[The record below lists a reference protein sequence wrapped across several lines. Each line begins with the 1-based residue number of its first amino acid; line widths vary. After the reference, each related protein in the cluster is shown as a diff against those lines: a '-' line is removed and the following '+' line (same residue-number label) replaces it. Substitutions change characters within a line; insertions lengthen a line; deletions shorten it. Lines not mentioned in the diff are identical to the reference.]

1 MESPENTNVTVKIT
15 VLRANNLPSRGDSF
29 QSFVTVGIEG
39 TLLGESDRKPVDPV
53 EQCVDYNFTCSFP
66 CLNDAEA
73 LSDIA
78 QKLIILTVM
87 EVLPEEKNSEV
98 KTAPLGQAVVDL
110 MPLLK
115 GQSSFSSTVPLNPTS
130 AKESPTNYSH
140 KPQKRPDEEA
150 AGRTREKQV
159 AHQAFLKWKAVIPPG
174 TSRARPVRV
183 NVKPSLDVFVSV
195 SEPLLPEA
203 GLSASNL
210 LKVTMETAFSI
221 PEAWMQPSGPNPCT
235 YAAALE
241 LPLTA
246 EKDQVLLF
254 YEGQLKAGKQKE
266 DKDRQK
272 KWPHRASLVPDNHF
286 IPGAFFQPEPIEQ
299 EDGELTGVEDRVFR
313 DEAETKKSTVS
324 WDTEM
329 CCFMDAG
336 GSNRLHQRISESR
349 LWPVEVMRSLVPL
362 AKLGESS
369 PEIPFHGVAFVD
381 MGKLLYPGVKRIRG
395 AFSVQLFTEAELLS
409 KAKRTVSVLKDQVKA
424 AANQAKARARS
435 ALGSDKLKAVKNLD
449 GGNKGAKELGRKSR
463 AAVADNITESLSE
476 PDPAGNTE
484 GNMYTAARTYIIIEI
499 ALEKPLVP
507 KPSAEELTRRMKALI
522 PPRHPLTSGSSKAE
536 RAVMDFH
543 REVNNTV
550 TQVSEQYRELFGP
563 EPLQNCSCEQMK
575 VQLMGALNV
584 SGRYFSLKEQMK
596 HAVVKMVRD
605 KMQRTE
611 PFTDP
616 HQLKTFVSKLYV
628 DLVDEMH
635 VALSKIYSSDVPED
649 SSDEIQLNSSQLRHF
664 AREAQLT
671 GNYQQAAQYYQELVV
686 KQPSE
691 PSHRLDWG
699 SLYMLTG
706 EYMKAK
712 ECFHDALSIQPTHK
726 PSIMMCGVLAVMFE
740 HYEEA
745 QTFLETAA
753 SLDPPSVAAWM
764 LLGLLH
770 ERQNE
775 SFLAERAFL
784 EARSILSQDEAKKQT
799 QRQDEK
805 KCKQEKD
812 KENKEE
818 ASSPVQSPT
827 EQQEPEIV
835 DQDSEM
841 HKEPPAQSFSSTL
854 TPAKLPSAVYCET
867 VRFLLQNNALQ
878 MAEHALSQE
887 LLCSDGGRSVSYLL
901 HLTELQL
908 LRADYCSA
916 AASLQEALLYGDQEA
931 AMWVLNGH
939 CHYLQGAFN
948 DAQQSYE
955 WSLTFLQQPSD
966 VHIVLL
972 RLGSICLL
980 KKEFGKAKVVYL
992 QACEQSPSCLTWL
1005 GLGIACYRLQELSL
1019 AEEALTE
1026 ANHLDNQNPEVWAH
1040 LSLLCLKTRR
1050 LEEAELFH
1058 KYTVRFNLQNESLLQ
1073 EFEELKES
1081 FRFNHLASCFQ
1092 SSGEAELTYHEPGV
1106 QDDAEGQVESREH

>member
-1 MESPENTNVTVKIT
+1 RENNRSPGKEPGKLAVSQLI
-15 VLRANNLPSRGDSF
+15 SDSF

-66 CLNDAEA
+66 CLKDAEA

-87 EVLPEEKNSEV
+87 EVLPEEKNGEV
-98 KTAPLGQAVVDL
+98 KTVPLGQAVVDL

-130 AKESPTNYSH
+130 FMTPLY
-140 KPQKRPDEEA
+140 
-150 AGRTREKQV
+150 
-159 AHQAFLKWKAVIPPG
+159 
-174 TSRARPVRV
+174 
-183 NVKPSLDVFVSV
+183 V

-221 PEAWMQPSGPNPCT
+221 PEAWMRPSGPNPCT

-299 EDGELTGVEDRVFR
+299 EAGELTGVEVN
-313 DEAETKKSTVS
+313 TNINMLLIV
-324 WDTEM
+324 
-329 CCFMDAG
+329 
-336 GSNRLHQRISESR
+336 
-349 LWPVEVMRSLVPL
+349 L
-362 AKLGESS
+362 ACS

-395 AFSVQLFTEAELLS
+395 AFSVQPFTEAELLS

-449 GGNKGAKELGRKSR
+449 GGNKGAKELGRKVR
-463 AAVADNITESLSE
+463 
-476 PDPAGNTE
+476 NTLE
-484 GNMYTAARTYIIIEI
+484 FYTITYIIIEI

-712 ECFHDALSIQPTHK
+712 ECFHDALSIQPMHK

-764 LLGLLH
+764 LLGTKSYFNA
-770 ERQNE
+770 RV
-775 SFLAERAFL
+775 SSCCVFL
-784 EARSILSQDEAKKQT
+784 
-799 QRQDEK
+799 
-805 KCKQEKD
+805 
-812 KENKEE
+812 
-818 ASSPVQSPT
+818 P
-827 EQQEPEIV
+827 EPEIV

-841 HKEPPAQSFSSTL
+841 HKEPPAQSFSSTS

-878 MAEHALSQE
+878 VETHSAGG
-887 LLCSDGGRSVSYLL
+887 LCCPL
-901 HLTELQL
+901 
-908 LRADYCSA
+908 CK
-916 AASLQEALLYGDQEA
+916 QEA

-1040 LSLLCLKTRR
+1040 LSLLCLKVSDGNYPLRPPDV
-1050 LEEAELFH
+1050 LLFS
-1058 KYTVRFNLQNESLLQ
+1058 KTLLFNLQNESLLQ
-1073 EFEELKES
+1073 EFEDLKES

-1092 SSGEAELTYHEPGV
+1092 SSREAEV
-1106 QDDAEGQVESREH
+1106 

>member
-1 MESPENTNVTVKIT
+1 METPESTNLTVKIT
-15 VLRANNLPSRGDSF
+15 VPRASNLPSRGDSF
-29 QSFVTVGIEG
+29 QSFLTLGIEG
-39 TLLGESDRKPVDPV
+39 ALLGESDRKQVDPA
-53 EQCVDYNFTCSFP
+53 EQHVNYDFTCSFP

-87 EVLPEEKNSEV
+87 EVLPEQKKGEV

-110 MPLLK
+110 LPLLK
-115 GQSSFSSTVPLNPTS
+115 GQSSFYSTVPINPTS
-130 AKESPTNYSH
+130 AKESSTNYSH
-140 KPQKRPDEEA
+140 KP
-150 AGRTREKQV
+150 
-159 AHQAFLKWKAVIPPG
+159 
-174 TSRARPVRV
+174 
-183 NVKPSLDVFVSV
+183 SLDVSVSV

-203 GLSASNL
+203 EVSASNL
-210 LKVTMETAFSI
+210 LKVTMETAFSV
-221 PEAWMQPSGPNPCT
+221 PEAWMRPSGPNPCT

-254 YEGQLKAGKQKE
+254 YEGQLKAGKEKE
-266 DKDRQK
+266 DKNRQK

-286 IPGAFFQPEPIEQ
+286 IPGAFFQSEPIEQ
-299 EDGELTGVEDRVFR
+299 EDGELTGVEDRAFR
-313 DEAETKKSTVS
+313 NEAETKRNRVS

-329 CCFMDAG
+329 CCFIDAG
-336 GSNRLHQRISESR
+336 GTSRLYQRISESR
-349 LWPVEVMRSLVPL
+349 LWPVEVMRSPVPL
-362 AKLGESS
+362 AKLGENT

-395 AFSVQLFTEAELLS
+395 AFSVQPFTEAELLS

-424 AANQAKARARS
+424 AASKAKARARS
-435 ALGSDKLKAVKNLD
+435 ALSTDKSKAMKNLD
-449 GGNKGAKELGRKSR
+449 GSNKGAKEPGRKQTVSQSR
-463 AAVADNITESLSE
+463 AAVANSITESLSE
-476 PDPAGNTE
+476 PNPGVNTE
-484 GNMYTAARTYIIIEI
+484 GNMYTAARTYIIIEV
-499 ALEKPLVP
+499 ALEKALVP
-507 KPSAEELTRRMKALI
+507 KPSAEELTRRIKALI
-522 PPRHPLTSGSSKAE
+522 PPRRPLTPGPSKAE

-550 TQVSEQYRELFGP
+550 THVSEQYRELFGP
-563 EPLQNCSCEQMK
+563 EPPQNCSREQMK

-596 HAVVKMVRD
+596 HAVVKIVHD
-605 KMQRTE
+605 KMHHTE

-616 HQLKTFVSKLYV
+616 HHLKTFASKLYV

-635 VALSKIYSSDVPED
+635 VALNKIYSSDVPED

-691 PSHRLDWG
+691 PSHRFDWG

-726 PSIMMCGVLAVMFE
+726 PSLMMCGVLAVMFE

-745 QTFLETAA
+745 HTFLELAA

-770 ERQNE
+770 EGQSE

-784 EARSILSQDEAKKQT
+784 EARRVLKQSQK
-799 QRQDEK
+799 QDEK

-812 KENKEE
+812 EENKEE
-818 ASSPVQSPT
+818 AASPAQTPT
-827 EQQEPEIV
+827 EHQEPEIV

-841 HKEPPAQSFSSTL
+841 HKEPPAQSCSSTP

-867 VRFLLQNNALQ
+867 LQFLLQNNALQ
-878 MAEHALSQE
+878 MAERALSQE

-916 AASLQEALLYGDQEA
+916 AASLQEALLCGDQEA
-931 AMWVLNGH
+931 AVWILNGH
-939 CHYLQGAFN
+939 CHYLQGAFS

-972 RLGSICLL
+972 RLGSIYLL

-992 QACEQSPSCLTWL
+992 QACERSPSCLTWL

-1040 LSLLCLKTRR
+1040 LSLLCLRTRR
-1050 LEEAELFH
+1050 PEEAELFH
-1058 KYTVRFNLQNESLLQ
+1058 KHAVRFNLQNESLLK
-1073 EFEELKES
+1073 EFDELKDS
-1081 FRFNHLASCFQ
+1081 FRFHHLASCFQ
-1092 SSGEAELTYHEPGV
+1092 SSGEAEV
-1106 QDDAEGQVESREH
+1106 